1 MKKVIKLSSNLTIVL
16 VSLFVYSSA
25 IRMVI
30 QMMSDMGWKSIAL
43 LPVWAFI
50 GFLIYVSASLIINQI
65 KS

>member
-16 VSLFVYSSA
+16 IALFVYTSA
-25 IRMVI
+25 IRMVV
-30 QMMSDMGWKSIAL
+30 QMMMDMGLKSIAL

-50 GFLIYVSASLIINQI
+50 GFLIYVSGSLLINKI

>member
-1 MKKVIKLSSNLTIVL
+1 MKKVIKLSSNQTIVL
-16 VSLFVYSSA
+16 ISLFVYSSS
-25 IRMVI
+25 IRMII

-50 GFLIYVSASLIINQI
+50 VFLMYASGSLIIKEI